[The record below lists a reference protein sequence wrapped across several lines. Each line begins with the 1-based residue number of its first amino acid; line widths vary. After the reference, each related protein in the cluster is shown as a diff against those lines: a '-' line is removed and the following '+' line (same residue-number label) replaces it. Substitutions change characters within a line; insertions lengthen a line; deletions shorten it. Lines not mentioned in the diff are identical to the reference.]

1 MKPFSA
7 QDLADATSGELYG
20 IAPDAQLSSGVVT
33 DSRDV
38 STGDIYVARR
48 GDQRD
53 GLDFAPA
60 AMAAGAALIVAE
72 AVPTVDGEHLPTLV
86 VQDATE
92 ALGRIARLNVE
103 SLRADGDLTV
113 IAITGSAGKTTVKDL
128 VGDLLSSA
136 GETVWPPKS
145 FNNEVGVPLTALRA
159 DASTRFLVLEM
170 GARSIGNLT
179 YLTSLVTPDIAVELM
194 VGTAHSGVF
203 GSIEN
208 TARAKAELVEA
219 LPAGGTAVLNADDP
233 RVRAMVDVLPEGA
246 DVLWFSA
253 AGRTQIEGSDA
264 PVVSA
269 EHVTTA
275 ASGRPRFTLSVPGA
289 EPTDV
294 ELALV
299 GEHHVANALAAAAVA
314 HRCGLTARSI
324 VTTLATSGAAS
335 RWRMELIDSPSGV
348 TVLND
353 AYNANPD
360 SMRSALK
367 TLAAMGRGDEDTPSR
382 RTVAVIGEML
392 ELGEDSR
399 QAHADIG
406 ELVVRLNI
414 DRTIVIGEGARPAF
428 QAAELEGSWGNEA
441 VWVPTIAEAREL
453 LRVELQPGDLVLF
466 KSSNDAGL
474 RFLGDEIAGVT
485 VAS

>member
-7 QDLADATSGELYG
+7 QDLADATSGELHG
-20 IAPDAQLSSGVVT
+20 IAPDTQLSAGVVT

-38 STGDIYVARR
+38 AAGDVYVARR
-48 GDQRD
+48 GEHAD

-60 AMAAGAALIVAE
+60 AIDAGAALIVAE
-72 AVPTVDGEHLPTLV
+72 AVPSVDGEHLPTLL

-92 ALGRIARLNVE
+92 ALGHIARHNVE
-103 SLRADGDLTV
+103 TLRAEGDLTV
-113 IAITGSAGKTTVKDL
+113 VAITGSTGKTTVKDL
-128 VGDLLSSA
+128 VGDLLSAA

-159 DASTRFLVLEM
+159 DESTRFLVLEM

-179 YLTSLVTPDIAVELM
+179 YLTSMVTPDIAVELM
-194 VGTAHSGVF
+194 VGTAHSGMF

-208 TARAKAELVEA
+208 TARAKTELVES
-219 LPAGGTAVLNADDP
+219 LRTGGTAVLNADDP
-233 RVRAMVDVLPEGA
+233 RVRAMA
-246 DVLWFSA
+246 DVLADGVDVIWFSA
-253 AGRTQIEGSDA
+253 SGRDSVEGSDA

-269 EHVTTA
+269 TDSTTG
-275 ASGRPRFTLSVPGA
+275 ASGRPTFTLAVPGG
-289 EPTDV
+289 EPTSV
-294 ELALV
+294 ELALL

-314 HRCGLTARSI
+314 HRCGLSQRAI
-324 VTTLATSGAAS
+324 ITTLRTSGAAS
-335 RWRMELIDSPSGV
+335 RWRMELIDSPQGI

-367 TLAAMGRGDEDTPSR
+367 TLAAMGRGDEENPAR
-382 RTVAVIGEML
+382 RTIAVIGEML
-392 ELGEDSR
+392 ELGEGSR
-399 QAHADIG
+399 EAHADIG

-414 DRTIVIGEGARPAF
+414 DRTIAVGDGARPVF

-441 VWVPTIAEAREL
+441 VWVSSLADAREL
-453 LRVELQPGDLVLF
+453 LRSELQSGDIVLF

-485 VAS
+485 VTP

>member
-20 IAPDAQLSSGVVT
+20 IAPDTQLSAGVVT

-38 STGDIYVARR
+38 STGDVYVARR

-60 AMAAGAALIVAE
+60 ALAAGASLIVAE

-92 ALGRIARLNVE
+92 ALGRLARLNVE
-103 SLRADGDLTV
+103 ALRESGDLTV
-113 IAITGSAGKTTVKDL
+113 VAITGSAGKTTVKDL

-159 DASTRFLVLEM
+159 DESTRFLVLEM

-179 YLTSLVTPDIAVELM
+179 YLTSLVTPDVAVELM

-208 TARAKAELVEA
+208 TARAKAELVES
-219 LPAGGTAVLNADDP
+219 LRPGGVAVLNADDP
-233 RVRAMVDVLPEGA
+233 RVRAMADVLGEGV

-253 AGRTQIEGSDA
+253 SGRTSVEGSEA

-269 EHVTTA
+269 EGVVTA
-275 ASGRPRFTLSVPGA
+275 ASGRPRFTLHVPGA
-289 EPTDV
+289 EPAEV

-299 GEHHVANALAAAAVA
+299 GEHHVSNA
-314 HRCGLTARSI
+314 HSCGLTARSI

-335 RWRMELIDSPSGV
+335 RWRMELIDSPSGI

-367 TLAAMGRGDEDTPSR
+367 TLAAMGRGDEENPSR
-382 RTVAVIGEML
+382 RTIAVIGEML
-392 ELGEDSR
+392 ELGEESR

-414 DRTIVIGEGARPAF
+414 DRTVVVGEGARPAF

-441 VWVPTIAEAREL
+441 VWVPTVAEARDL
-453 LRVELQPGDLVLF
+453 LKAELQPGDLVLF
-466 KSSNDAGL
+466 KSSNDVGL
-474 RFLGDEIAGVT
+474 RYLGDEIAGVT
-485 VAS
+485 VTS

>member
-1 MKPFSA
+1 
-7 QDLADATSGELYG
+7 
-20 IAPDAQLSSGVVT
+20 APDAQLSSGVVT
-33 DSRDV
+33 GSRDV

-392 ELGEDSR
+392 EL
-399 QAHADIG
+399 
-406 ELVVRLNI
+406 
-414 DRTIVIGEGARPAF
+414 
-428 QAAELEGSWGNEA
+428 
-441 VWVPTIAEAREL
+441 
-453 LRVELQPGDLVLF
+453 
-466 KSSNDAGL
+466 
-474 RFLGDEIAGVT
+474 
-485 VAS
+485 